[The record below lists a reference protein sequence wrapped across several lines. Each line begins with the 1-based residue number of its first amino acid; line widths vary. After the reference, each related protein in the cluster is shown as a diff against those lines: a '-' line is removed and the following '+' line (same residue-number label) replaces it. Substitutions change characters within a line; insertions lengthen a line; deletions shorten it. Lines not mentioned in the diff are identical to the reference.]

1 LTISGTAEANA
12 RVELFNG
19 TTFLGTTT
27 ANATTGAF
35 SLDVTLAFGPRSITA
50 RATDVAGNVG
60 DASIPLVIT
69 VTQVNQA
76 DILKGTGGFAISATS
91 GGVNY
96 SGRSVSSAGDV
107 NGDGWDDLIVGADR
121 SPDGRAQS
129 GGAFVVFGKADGAVV
144 DLPAILSGVGGFA
157 INGVAAFDYA
167 GRSVSSAGDVNGDG
181 LADLIVGAQGADP
194 NGERSGASYVVF
206 GKADGTKVE
215 LSALGTGGFVINGVA
230 SQDIAGRVSSAGDV
244 NGDGL
249 ADLIVGAMWAS
260 PNGISRSGASYVV
273 FGKADNTA
281 VNLSAIASG
290 TGGFVIN
297 GQLGLSGSSVSS
309 AGDVNGD
316 GLDDLIVGAPYATPN
331 GSDSGASYVVFGKAG
346 GTKVE
351 LSAIANGTS
360 TLGFVMNGL
369 LTGDQLGW
377 SVSSAG
383 DVNGDGLDDLIVGT
397 NGADRNGVVNIGVS
411 YVVFGKADGAAV
423 NLSAIA
429 SGTSTLGFVI
439 NGAAAGDNS
448 GFSVS
453 SAGDVNGDGYD
464 DLIVGSGGK
473 TVSYVVYGKTGGAAV
488 NLSDIVSGDVTK
500 GFMLMTPSSGY
511 TIVSDAGDVNGDGFD
526 DVIVGAPGDGIT
538 NVRQGVSYV
547 VYGGN
552 FTGAVTH
559 LGTTGNDI
567 LSGTAAND
575 VILGGRG
582 DDVITG
588 NGGIDRIV
596 GGTGNDM
603 LIISNANFGRVDG
616 GAGTDTLRM
625 AGTNGFTLNLSTLA
639 AGAIKDIER
648 IDLVAGSL
656 NNILTVTQQTLMT
669 LSTTTN
675 RLTVLGDS
683 GDTVNANGF
692 NLFDA
697 QTENG
702 ITYILY
708 GNGSAE
714 LWVQSGVAVV
724 TTAPLSSGFFSTGF
738 DGNDM
743 LIVGDANF
751 LGVDGGAGTDTL
763 RMAGTSGFT
772 LDLPTL
778 APGAIKDIE
787 VIDLVAGEL
796 NNILTV
802 TQQTLLDLSTTS
814 DLLTV
819 LGDSGDTVNANG
831 FSAGGAA
838 QTVDGITYN
847 VYNNGSAEL
856 WVQQGVVVDG
866 IVPPPAG
873 FVAPAIS
880 WTDQAV
886 LGI

>member
-1 LTISGTAEANA
+1 
-12 RVELFNG
+12 
-19 TTFLGTTT
+19 
-27 ANATTGAF
+27 
-35 SLDVTLAFGPRSITA
+35 
-50 RATDVAGNVG
+50 
-60 DASIPLVIT
+60 VI
-69 VTQVNQA
+69 
-76 DILKGTGGFAISATS
+76 F
-91 GGVNY
+91 
-96 SGRSVSSAGDV
+96 
-107 NGDGWDDLIVGADR
+107 
-121 SPDGRAQS
+121 
-129 GGAFVVFGKADGAVV
+129 
-144 DLPAILSGVGGFA
+144 
-157 INGVAAFDYA
+157 
-167 GRSVSSAGDVNGDG
+167 
-181 LADLIVGAQGADP
+181 
-194 NGERSGASYVVF
+194 
-206 GKADGTKVE
+206 
-215 LSALGTGGFVINGVA
+215 
-230 SQDIAGRVSSAGDV
+230 
-244 NGDGL
+244 
-249 ADLIVGAMWAS
+249 
-260 PNGISRSGASYVV
+260 
-273 FGKADNTA
+273 
-281 VNLSAIASG
+281 
-290 TGGFVIN
+290 
-297 GQLGLSGSSVSS
+297 
-309 AGDVNGD
+309 
-316 GLDDLIVGAPYATPN
+316 
-331 GSDSGASYVVFGKAG
+331 
-346 GTKVE
+346 
-351 LSAIANGTS
+351 
-360 TLGFVMNGL
+360 
-369 LTGDQLGW
+369 
-377 SVSSAG
+377 
-383 DVNGDGLDDLIVGT
+383 
-397 NGADRNGVVNIGVS
+397 
-411 YVVFGKADGAAV
+411 
-423 NLSAIA
+423 
-429 SGTSTLGFVI
+429 
-439 NGAAAGDNS
+439 
-448 GFSVS
+448 
-453 SAGDVNGDGYD
+453 
-464 DLIVGSGGK
+464 
-473 TVSYVVYGKTGGAAV
+473 
-488 NLSDIVSGDVTK
+488 
-500 GFMLMTPSSGY
+500 
-511 TIVSDAGDVNGDGFD
+511 
-526 DVIVGAPGDGIT
+526 
-538 NVRQGVSYV
+538 
-547 VYGGN
+547 
-552 FTGAVTH
+552 
-559 LGTTGNDI
+559 
-567 LSGTAAND
+567 
-575 VILGGRG
+575 GGRG

-588 NGGIDRIV
+588 NGGIDRLA

-675 RLTVLGDS
+675 RLMVLGGS

-692 NLFDA
+692 NQFDS

>member
-1 LTISGTAEANA
+1 
-12 RVELFNG
+12 
-19 TTFLGTTT
+19 
-27 ANATTGAF
+27 
-35 SLDVTLAFGPRSITA
+35 
-50 RATDVAGNVG
+50 
-60 DASIPLVIT
+60 
-69 VTQVNQA
+69 
-76 DILKGTGGFAISATS
+76 
-91 GGVNY
+91 
-96 SGRSVSSAGDV
+96 
-107 NGDGWDDLIVGADR
+107 
-121 SPDGRAQS
+121 
-129 GGAFVVFGKADGAVV
+129 VV
-144 DLPAILSGVGGFA
+144 DLPAILSGAGGFA

-181 LADLIVGAQGADP
+181 LADLIVGSMNADTNGRTNNGA
-194 NGERSGASYVVF
+194 GYVVF
-206 GKADGTKVE
+206 GKADGAAVN
-215 LSALGTGGFVINGVA
+215 LSALGTGGFVISGAA
-230 SQDIAGRVSSAGDV
+230 SSDTAGIVSSAGDV

-249 ADLIVGAMWAS
+249 ADLIVGANRAD
-260 PNGISRSGASYVV
+260 PNGNESGASYVV

-297 GQLGLSGSSVSS
+297 GQFSGDQSGGSVSS

-316 GLDDLIVGAPYATPN
+316 GLNDLIVGATFADPN
-331 GSDSGASYVVFGKAG
+331 GNSSGASYVVFGKAG

-351 LSAIANGTS
+351 LSAIASGTS
-360 TLGFVMNGL
+360 TLGFVMNGQFS
-369 LTGDQLGW
+369 GDQSGW

-397 NGADRNGVVNIGVS
+397 NSASANGILNSGAS

-439 NGAAAGDNS
+439 NGAAAGDRS
-448 GFSVS
+448 GSSVS

-500 GFMLMTPSSGY
+500 GFMIMNPGLDY

-526 DVIVGAPGDGIT
+526 DVIVGVPGDGIT
-538 NVRQGVSYV
+538 NVRQGLSYV

-656 NNILTVTQQTLMT
+656 NNMLTVTQQTLMN

-675 RLTVLGDS
+675 RLTVLGGS

-692 NLFDA
+692 NPFDA

-702 ITYILY
+702 IAYILY